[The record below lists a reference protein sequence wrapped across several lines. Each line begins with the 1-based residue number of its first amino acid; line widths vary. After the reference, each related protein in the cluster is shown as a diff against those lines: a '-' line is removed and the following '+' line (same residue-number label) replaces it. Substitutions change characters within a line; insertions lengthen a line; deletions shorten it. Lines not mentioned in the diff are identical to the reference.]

1 MLNVKLHNWRI
12 RHKVMIQEST
22 EEYTELL
29 SLRLWEMEKDGK
41 NIHEKRWWEEDEM
54 IERWNSEMTTRLKE
68 KWDENRKKGE
78 VTNGKS
84 N

>member
-1 MLNVKLHNWRI
+1 
-12 RHKVMIQEST
+12 
-22 EEYTELL
+22 
-29 SLRLWEMEKDGK
+29 MEK